1 MNICYLNL
9 GDVKMCGIAG
19 WINLYANIEKEVE
32 IIFKMTDTLKK
43 RGPDDSG
50 FYFSKHAILGHRRL
64 VVVDP
69 EGGAQPM
76 TKKIGD
82 NTYTIVYNGELYN
95 TEEIRKTLSENGFSF
110 DSYSDTEVLLVAYI
124 LWGAECV
131 KHVNGIY
138 AFGVWD
144 EKKQELFLARDPLG
158 IKPLFYTIKDNSLI
172 FGSEIK
178 TLLAHPMV
186 DAILDKQGLTELFGF
201 GPARPLGSGIFKN
214 ISELPPSFFLSYSKE
229 GIKTKE
235 YWKLAAKSHDEN
247 LSTTAEHVRSLLVNS
262 IERQLTA
269 DVPVCTFLSGGLDS
283 SIISAIAS
291 SYFKKNNLRNLDT
304 YFIDYVD
311 NKKFFKPT
319 EFQPNSDADWVY
331 KMVNYIGSNHHN
343 IVIDTPELTSA
354 LRDAVIANDLPGMAD
369 VDSSLFLF
377 CKEIRNNSTVALSGE
392 CADEL
397 FGGYPWFTRKE
408 DINATTFPWSKSVSD
423 RKNILSQDLQ
433 SLPLEEYVKEKYDES
448 LRQVPRLQGETQRE
462 HRMRELFYLN
472 IKWFMVTLLTR
483 KDRMSMANGLEVR
496 VPFADHRLVEYAY
509 NIPMDM
515 KYYKGREKGLLRE
528 ALTGLLPDDVLWR
541 KKSPYPK
548 THNPSYTIA
557 VQKWMNII
565 LKDKSSPILKII
577 NKEKVQEIV
586 DSGGRAYGKPWFGQ
600 LMAGPQLIAYLIQID
615 TWLREYNVVIE

>member
-1 MNICYLNL
+1 
-9 GDVKMCGIAG
+9 MCGIAG
-19 WINLYANIEKEVE
+19 WINLYDNIEKEHE
-32 IIFKMTDTLKK
+32 ILFKMTDTLKK

-50 FYFSKHAILGHRRL
+50 FYFSKHALLGHRRL

-69 EGGAQPM
+69 KGGAQPM

-95 TEEIRKTLSENGFSF
+95 TEDVRKTLKENGFTFS
-110 DSYSDTEVLLVAYI
+110 SYSDTEVLLVAYI
-124 LWGAECV
+124 FWGSECV
-131 KHVNGIY
+131 NHINGIY
-138 AFGVWD
+138 AFGVWN
-144 EKKQELFLARDPLG
+144 EKEQNLFLARDPLG
-158 IKPLFYTIKDNSLI
+158 VKPLFYTIKDNSLI

-186 DAILDKQGLTELFGF
+186 DPILDKQGLTELFGF

-214 ISELPPSFFLSYSKE
+214 ISELPPAFSLSYSKA

-235 YWKLAAKSHDEN
+235 YWKLTAKTHDEN
-247 LSTTAEHVRSLLVNS
+247 LSTTSQHLRSLLVDS
-262 IERQLTA
+262 IERQLVA

-283 SIISAIAS
+283 SIISAVAS
-291 SYFKKNNLRNLDT
+291 SYFKRNNLKTLNT
-304 YFIDYVD
+304 YFIDYID

-319 EFQPNSDADWVY
+319 EFQPNSDADWIN
-331 KMVNYIGSNHHN
+331 KMVDYIGSDHHN
-343 IVIDTPELTSA
+343 ILIDTPELTSA
-354 LRDAVIANDLPGMAD
+354 LRDAVFANDLPGMAD

-377 CKEIRNNSTVALSGE
+377 CNQVRKNATVALSGE

-397 FGGYPWFTRKE
+397 FGGYPWFTREE

-423 RKNILSQDLQ
+423 RKSILSHDLQ
-433 SLPLEEYVKEKYDES
+433 SLPLEAYVQEKYDES
-448 LRQVPRLQGETQRE
+448 LRQVPRLSGETQRE

-472 IKWFMVTLLTR
+472 IKWFMITLLTR
-483 KDRMSMANGLEVR
+483 KDRMSMSNSLEVR

-528 ALTGLLPDDVLWR
+528 SLTGLLPDDVLWR

-548 THNPSYTIA
+548 THNPNYTIA
-557 VQKWMNII
+557 VQKWMNSI
-565 LKDKSSPILKII
+565 LKDKSSPILQII

-586 DSGGRAYGKPWFGQ
+586 DSGGLAYGKPWFGQ

-615 TWLREYNVVIE
+615 IWLREYKVIIE

>member
-1 MNICYLNL
+1 
-9 GDVKMCGIAG
+9 MCGITG
-19 WINLYANIEKEVE
+19 WVNLNANIENEHE
-32 IIFKMTDTLKK
+32 ILFKMTDTLKK

-69 EGGAQPM
+69 KGGAQPM
-76 TKKIGD
+76 TRKIGD

-95 TEEIRKTLSENGFSF
+95 TEEVRKTLKNNGFSF
-110 DSYSDTEVLLVAYI
+110 SSYSDTEVLLVAYI
-124 LWGAECV
+124 FWGEECV
-131 KHVNGIY
+131 KHINGIY
-138 AFGVWD
+138 AFGVWN
-144 EKKQELFLARDPLG
+144 EKQQKLFLARDPLG
-158 IKPLFYTIKDNSLI
+158 VKPLFYTIKDNSLI

-178 TLLAHPMV
+178 TLLAHPKV
-186 DAILDKQGLTELFGF
+186 EPILDKQGLTELFGF

-214 ISELPPSFFLSYSKE
+214 ISELPPSFSLSYSKE
-229 GIKTKE
+229 GIKTVE
-235 YWKLAAKSHDEN
+235 YWKLTAKAHDEN
-247 LSTTAEHVRSLLVNS
+247 LSTTSEHLRSLLVDS
-262 IERQLTA
+262 IERQLVA

-283 SIISAIAS
+283 SIISALAS
-291 SYFKKNNLRNLDT
+291 SYFKKNNLNTLNT
-304 YFIDYVD
+304 YYIDYVD

-319 EFQPNSDADWVY
+319 EFQPNSDADWIN
-331 KMVNYIGSNHHN
+331 KMVDYIGSDHHN
-343 IVIDTPELTSA
+343 ILIDTPELTSA
-354 LRDAVIANDLPGMAD
+354 LRSAVIANDLPGMAD

-377 CKEIRNNSTVALSGE
+377 CKEVRKNATVALSGE

-397 FGGYPWFTRKE
+397 FGGYPWFTREE

-423 RKNILSQDLQ
+423 RKSILSKDLQ
-433 SLPLEEYVKEKYDES
+433 SLPLEEYVQDKYDES
-448 LRQVPRLQGETQRE
+448 LRQVPRLPGESQRE

-472 IKWFMVTLLTR
+472 IKWFMITLLTR
-483 KDRMSMANGLEVR
+483 KDRMSMASGLEVR
-496 VPFADHRLVEYAY
+496 VPFADYRLVEYAY

-557 VQKWMNII
+557 VQKWMNSI
-565 LKDKSSPILKII
+565 LKDKSSPILQII

-600 LMAGPQLIAYLIQID
+600 LMAGPQLIAYLIQVD
-615 TWLREYNVVIE
+615 TWLKEYNVVIE

>member
-1 MNICYLNL
+1 
-9 GDVKMCGIAG
+9 MCGITG
-19 WINLYANIEKEVE
+19 WVNLYANIENEDE
-32 IIFKMTDTLKK
+32 ILFKMTDTLKK

-69 EGGAQPM
+69 KGGAQPM
-76 TKKIGD
+76 TKKIRD

-95 TEEIRKTLSENGFSF
+95 TEEVRKTLKDNGFSF
-110 DSYSDTEVLLVAYI
+110 SSYSDTEVLLVAYI
-124 LWGAECV
+124 FWGADCV
-131 KHVNGIY
+131 NHLNGIY

-144 EKKQELFLARDPLG
+144 EKMQKLFLARDPLG
-158 IKPLFYTIKDNSLI
+158 VKPLFYTIKDNSLI

-178 TLLAHPMV
+178 TLLAHPKV
-186 DAILDKQGLTELFGF
+186 APILDKQGLTELFGF

-214 ISELPPSFFLSYSKE
+214 ISELPPSYSLSYSKE

-235 YWKLAAKSHDEN
+235 YWKLTARAHVEN
-247 LSTTAEHVRSLLVNS
+247 LSTTAEHVRSLLLDS
-262 IERQLTA
+262 IERQLVA

-283 SIISAIAS
+283 SVISAVAS
-291 SYFKKNNLRNLDT
+291 SYFKKNNMNNLNT
-304 YFIDYVD
+304 YSIDYAD
-311 NKKFFKPT
+311 NKSFFKPT
-319 EFQPNSDADWVY
+319 EFQPNTDADWIY
-331 KMVNYIGSNHHN
+331 KMVKYIGSDHHN
-343 IVIDTPELTSA
+343 ILIDTPELTSS

-369 VDSSLFLF
+369 VDSSLLLF
-377 CKEIRNNSTVALSGE
+377 CKEVRKNSTVALSGE

-408 DINATTFPWSKSVSD
+408 DINATTFPWSKSVND
-423 RKNILSQDLQ
+423 RKSILSNDLQ
-433 SLPLEEYVKEKYDES
+433 SIPLEEYVQEKYDES
-448 LRQVPRLQGETQRE
+448 LRQVPRLSGESVRE

-472 IKWFMVTLLTR
+472 IKWFMITLLTR
-483 KDRMSMANGLEVR
+483 KDRMSMSNSLEVR
-496 VPFADHRLVEYAY
+496 VPFADYRLVEYAY

-515 KYYKGREKGLLRE
+515 KYYKGREKGLLRQ

-557 VQKWMNII
+557 VQKWMNSI
-565 LKDKSSPILKII
+565 LKDKSSPILQII
-577 NKEKVQEIV
+577 NKKKVQEIV

-600 LMAGPQLIAYLIQID
+600 LMAGPQLIAYLIQVDI
-615 TWLREYNVVIE
+615 WLREYNVILE

>member
-1 MNICYLNL
+1 MIL
-9 GDVKMCGIAG
+9 GDVKMCGITG
-19 WINLYANIEKEVE
+19 WINLYSNIEKESE
-32 IIFKMTDTLKK
+32 ILFKMTDTLKK

-69 EGGAQPM
+69 KGGAQPM
-76 TKKIGD
+76 SKTIGD

-95 TEEIRKTLSENGFSF
+95 TEDVRKILKEKGFSF
-110 DSYSDTEVLLVAYI
+110 SSYSDTEVLLVAYI
-124 LWGAECV
+124 FWGEECV
-131 KHVNGIY
+131 KHINGIY

-144 EKKQELFLARDPLG
+144 EKKQTLFLARDPLG
-158 IKPLFYTIKDNSLI
+158 VKPLFYTIKDDSLI

-186 DAILDKQGLTELFGF
+186 EPILDKQGLTELFGF

-214 ISELPPSFFLSYSKE
+214 ISELPPSYSLIYSRE
-229 GIKTKE
+229 GIKTNE
-235 YWKLAAKSHDEN
+235 YWKLNAVTHHEN
-247 LSTTAEHVRSLLVNS
+247 LSTTAEHIRFLLLDS
-262 IERQLTA
+262 IERQLVA

-283 SIISAIAS
+283 SIISAVAS
-291 SYFKKNNLRNLDT
+291 SYFKKNNMNNLNT
-304 YFIDYVD
+304 YSIDYTD

-319 EFQPNSDADWVY
+319 EFQPNTDADWIY

-343 IVIDTPELTSA
+343 ILIDTPELTSA
-354 LRDAVIANDLPGMAD
+354 LREAVISNDLPGMAD
-369 VDSSLFLF
+369 VDSSLYLF
-377 CKEIRNNSTVALSGE
+377 CKEVRKTSTVALSGE

-397 FGGYPWFTRKE
+397 FGGYPWFTREE
-408 DINATTFPWSKSVSD
+408 DINSTTFPWSKSVSD
-423 RKNILSQDLQ
+423 RKSILSHDLQ
-433 SLPLEEYVKEKYDES
+433 NLPLEEYVQAKYDES
-448 LRQVPRLQGETQRE
+448 LRQVPGLPGESQRE

-472 IKWFMVTLLTR
+472 IKWFMITLLTR
-483 KDRMSMANGLEVR
+483 KDRMSMANSLEVR

-515 KYYKGREKGLLRE
+515 KYYKGREKGVLRE

-548 THNPSYTIA
+548 THNPNYTIA
-557 VQKWMNII
+557 VQKWMNSI
-565 LKDKSSPILKII
+565 LKDKSSPILQII
-577 NKEKVQEIV
+577 NKESVQKIV

-615 TWLREYNVVIE
+615 TWLREYNVIIK

>member
-1 MNICYLNL
+1 
-9 GDVKMCGIAG
+9 MCGIAG
-19 WINLYANIEKEVE
+19 WINLYDNIEKESE
-32 IIFKMTDTLKK
+32 ILFKMTDTLNK

-50 FYFSKHAILGHRRL
+50 FYFSKHALLGHRRL

-95 TEEIRKTLSENGFSF
+95 TEDVRKILIENGFSF
-110 DSYSDTEVLLVAYI
+110 SSYSDTEVLLVAYI
-124 LWGAECV
+124 FWGEECV

-138 AFGVWD
+138 AFGVWN
-144 EKKQELFLARDPLG
+144 EKHQQLFLARDPLG
-158 IKPLFYTIKDNSLI
+158 VKPLFYTIKNNSLI

-186 DAILDKQGLTELFGF
+186 DPILDKQGLTELFGF
-201 GPARPLGSGIFKN
+201 GPARPLGSGIFQN
-214 ISELPPSFFLSYSKE
+214 IKELPPSFSLIYSQE
-229 GIKTKE
+229 GSKTKE
-235 YWKLAAKSHDEN
+235 YWKLSAKAHDEN
-247 LSTTAEHVRSLLVNS
+247 LSTTAEHLRSLLVDS
-262 IERQLTA
+262 IERQLVA

-283 SIISAIAS
+283 SIISAVAS
-291 SYFKKNNLRNLDT
+291 SYFKRNNLNNLNT
-304 YFIDYVD
+304 YSIDYDD

-319 EFQPNSDADWVY
+319 EFQPNADADWIY
-331 KMVNYIGSNHHN
+331 KMVDYIGSDHHN

-354 LRDAVIANDLPGMAD
+354 LTDAVKANDLPGMAD

-377 CKEIRNNSTVALSGE
+377 CKEVRRNSTVALSGE

-397 FGGYPWFTRKE
+397 FGGYPWFRREE

-423 RKNILSQDLQ
+423 RKNILSKEFK
-433 SLPLEEYVKEKYDES
+433 SLPLEEYVQEKYDES
-448 LRQVPRLQGETQRE
+448 LRQVPRLKGESQRE

-472 IKWFMVTLLTR
+472 IKWFMITLLTR
-483 KDRMSMANGLEVR
+483 KDRMSMSNSLEVR

-515 KYYKGREKGLLRE
+515 KYYKDREKGLLRE
-528 ALTGLLPDDVLWR
+528 ALTGMLPEDVLWR

-548 THNPSYTIA
+548 THNPNYTIA
-557 VQKWMNII
+557 VQKWMDSI
-565 LKDKSSPILKII
+565 LKDKTSPILQII
-577 NKEKVQEIV
+577 NKEKVQNIV
-586 DSGGRAYGKPWFGQ
+586 NTGGKAYGKPWYGQ
-600 LMAGPQLIAYLIQID
+600 LMAGPQLIAYLIQINI
-615 TWLREYNVVIE
+615 WLKEYNVIIK

>member
-1 MNICYLNL
+1 MIL
-9 GDVKMCGIAG
+9 GDVNMCGITG
-19 WINLYANIEKEVE
+19 WVNLYGNIEKENG
-32 IIFKMTDTLKK
+32 ILFKMTDTLKK

-69 EGGAQPM
+69 KGGAQPM
-76 TKKIGD
+76 TKKVGD

-95 TEEIRKTLSENGFSF
+95 TEDVRKTLKENGFSF
-110 DSYSDTEVLLVAYI
+110 ASYSDTEVLLVAYI
-124 LWGAECV
+124 FWGAECV
-131 KHVNGIY
+131 NHINGIY
-138 AFGVWD
+138 AFGVWN
-144 EKKQELFLARDPLG
+144 EKDQNLFLARDPLG
-158 IKPLFYTIKDNSLI
+158 VKPLFYTIKNNSLI

-186 DAILDKQGLTELFGF
+186 EPILDKQGLTELFGF

-214 ISELPPSFFLSYSKE
+214 ISELPPAFSLSYSKA
-229 GIKTKE
+229 GLQTSE
-235 YWKLAAKSHDEN
+235 YWKLTAKTHAEN
-247 LSTTAEHVRSLLVNS
+247 LDTTSQHLRSLLVDS
-262 IERQLTA
+262 IERQLVA

-283 SIISAIAS
+283 SIISAVAS
-291 SYFKKNNLRNLDT
+291 SYFKRNNLKALDT
-304 YFIDYVD
+304 YYIDYVD
-311 NKKFFKPT
+311 NKKYFKPT
-319 EFQPNSDADWVY
+319 EFQPNSDADWIY
-331 KMVNYIGSNHHN
+331 KMVNYIGSDHHN
-343 IVIDTPELTSA
+343 IIIDTPELTSA

-377 CKEIRNNSTVALSGE
+377 CNQVRKNATVALSGE

-397 FGGYPWFTRKE
+397 FGGYPWFTREE

-423 RKNILSQDLQ
+423 RKSILSQDLQ
-433 SLPLEEYVKEKYDES
+433 SLPLEAYVQEKYDES
-448 LRQVPRLQGETQRE
+448 LRQVPRLSGESQRE

-472 IKWFMVTLLTR
+472 IKWFMITLLTR
-483 KDRMSMANGLEVR
+483 KDRMSMSNSLEVR

-515 KYYKGREKGLLRE
+515 KYYKNREKGLLRKS
-528 ALTGLLPDDVLWR
+528 LTGLLPDDVLWR

-548 THNPSYTIA
+548 THNPNYTLA

-565 LKDKSSPILKII
+565 LQDKSSPILQII

-615 TWLREYNVVIE
+615 TWLREYKVIIE

>member
-1 MNICYLNL
+1 
-9 GDVKMCGIAG
+9 MCGITG
-19 WINLYANIEKEVE
+19 WVNLNADIENEHE
-32 IIFKMTDTLKK
+32 ILFKMTDTLKK

-69 EGGAQPM
+69 KGGAQPM

-95 TEEIRKTLSENGFSF
+95 TEDVRKILIDNGFNFS
-110 DSYSDTEVLLVAYI
+110 SYSDTEVLLVSYI
-124 LWGAECV
+124 FWGEDCV
-131 KHVNGIY
+131 NHINGIY
-138 AFGVWD
+138 AFGVWN
-144 EKKQELFLARDPLG
+144 EKQQKLFLARDPLG
-158 IKPLFYTIKDNSLI
+158 VKPLFYTTQDNCLI

-178 TLLAHPMV
+178 TLLAHPKV
-186 DAILDKQGLTELFGF
+186 QPILDKQGLTELFGF

-214 ISELPPSFFLSYSKE
+214 ISELPPSFSLNYSKE

-235 YWKLAAKSHDEN
+235 YWKLTAKAHDEN
-247 LSTTAEHVRSLLVNS
+247 LSTTSEHLRSLLVDS
-262 IERQLTA
+262 IERQLVA

-283 SIISAIAS
+283 SIISAVAS
-291 SYFKKNNLRNLDT
+291 SYFKKNNLNTLNT
-304 YFIDYVD
+304 YFIDYID

-319 EFQPNSDADWVY
+319 EFQPNSDADWIN
-331 KMVNYIGSNHHN
+331 KMVDYIGSDHHN
-343 IVIDTPELTSA
+343 ILIDTPELTSA
-354 LRDAVIANDLPGMAD
+354 LRSAVLANDLPGMAD
-369 VDSSLFLF
+369 VDSSLLLF
-377 CKEIRNNSTVALSGE
+377 CKEVRKNATVALSGE

-397 FGGYPWFTRKE
+397 FGGYPWFTREE

-423 RKNILSQDLQ
+423 RKSILSKDLQ
-433 SLPLEEYVKEKYDES
+433 SLPLEEYVQEKYDES
-448 LRQVPRLQGETQRE
+448 LRQVPRLPGESERE

-472 IKWFMVTLLTR
+472 IKWFMITLLTR
-483 KDRMSMANGLEVR
+483 KDRMSMSNSLEVR

-515 KYYKGREKGLLRE
+515 KYYKNREKGLLRE
-528 ALTGLLPDDVLWR
+528 ALTGLLPEDVLWR

-548 THNPSYTIA
+548 THNPNYTIA

-565 LKDKSSPILKII
+565 LKDKSSPILQII
-577 NKEKVQEIV
+577 NKDKVQEIV